1 MLDKRMKIIIT
12 ESQYK
17 MLLESN
23 TDSMQNLID
32 MAFDQIKENCEGGYY
47 IRSHQNL
54 ICDPVDII
62 EEIKVVDVSKVTS
75 MDYFEKNKMD
85 VIHIKVNCYVDSIH
99 EYNNLD
105 NFIYELQV
113 EARNIIGGNFITIEI
128 VETIN
133 KRKDF
138 NW

>member
-1 MLDKRMKIIIT
+1 MKIMIT

-17 MLLESN
+17 ILLESN
-23 TDSMQNLID
+23 TEPMQNLID
-32 MAFDQIKENCEGGYY
+32 MGFEDVKENCERGYY
-47 IRSHQNL
+47 VMSHQDY
-54 ICDPVDII
+54 ICDPIDMI

-85 VIHIKVNCYVDSIH
+85 IVHIKVNCYIDSMH

-105 NFIYELQV
+105 NFIYELQ
-113 EARNIIGGNFITIEI
+113 EESRNIIGGRFITIEI

>member
-54 ICDPVDII
+54 ICDPVDMI

-75 MDYFEKNKMD
+75 MDYSEKNKMD
-85 VIHIKVNCYVDSIH
+85 VIHIRVNCYVDSIY

-105 NFIYELQV
+105 NFIYQLQ
-113 EARNIIGGNFITIEI
+113 EESRNIIGGRFITIEI

-138 NW
+138 DW

>member
-1 MLDKRMKIIIT
+1 MKIIIT

-23 TDSMQNLID
+23 TEPMQNLID
-32 MAFDQIKENCEGGYY
+32 MAFEEVKENCERGYY
-47 IRSHQNL
+47 VMAHHDY
-54 ICDPVDII
+54 ICNPIEMI

-75 MDYFEKNKMD
+75 MDYFEKNKME
-85 VIHIKVNCYVDSIH
+85 VIHIKVNCYIDSIY

-105 NFIYELQV
+105 NFIYELQ
-113 EARNIIGGNFITIEI
+113 EESRNIIGGKFVTLEI
-128 VETIN
+128 GEIIN

>member
-1 MLDKRMKIIIT
+1 MKIIIT
-12 ESQYK
+12 ESQYR

-23 TDSMQNLID
+23 TEPMQNLID
-32 MAFDQIKENCEGGYY
+32 MAFEEVKENCERGYY
-47 IRSHQNL
+47 VMAHHDY
-54 ICDPVDII
+54 ICDPIDMI

-75 MDYFEKNKMD
+75 MDYFEKNKTD
-85 VIHIKVNCYVDSIH
+85 IVYIKVNYYIDSMR

-105 NFIYELQV
+105 NFIYELQEEV
-113 EARNIIGGNFITIEI
+113 RNIIGGRFIFLKKGNI
-128 VETIN
+128 IN

>member
-1 MLDKRMKIIIT
+1 MVMKIIIT

-23 TDSMQNLID
+23 TEPMQNLID
-32 MAFDQIKENCEGGYY
+32 MAFDQVKENCEGGYY

-54 ICDPVDII
+54 ICDSVDMI

-85 VIHIKVNCYVDSIH
+85 IVHIKVNCYIDSIR

-105 NFIYELQV
+105 NFIYELQEEV
-113 EARNIIGGNFITIEI
+113 RNIIGGRFIFLKKENI
-128 VETIN
+128 IN

>member
-1 MLDKRMKIIIT
+1 MKIIIT
-12 ESQYK
+12 ESQYR

-23 TDSMQNLID
+23 TESIQSLID
-32 MAFDQIKENCEGGYY
+32 MGFDQVKENCEGGYY

-62 EEIKVVDVSKVTS
+62 EEIKVIDVSKVTT
-75 MDYFEKNKMD
+75 MDYFEKNKID
-85 VIHIKVNCYVDSIH
+85 VMHIKVNCYVDSIY

-105 NFIYELQV
+105 NFIYELQKEV
-113 EARNIIGGNFITIEI
+113 RNIIGGKFVTLEI

>member
-1 MLDKRMKIIIT
+1 MKIIIT

-23 TDSMQNLID
+23 TDSMQSLID

-54 ICDPVDII
+54 ICDPVDMI

-85 VIHIKVNCYVDSIH
+85 ILYIKVNCYVDSIY

-105 NFIYELQV
+105 NFIYELQEEV
-113 EARNIIGGNFITIEI
+113 RNIIGGRFIFLKKGNI
-128 VETIN
+128 IN

>member
-1 MLDKRMKIIIT
+1 MKIIIT

-23 TDSMQNLID
+23 TDSMQSLID
-32 MAFDQIKENCEGGYY
+32 MAFDQVKENCEGGYY

-54 ICDPVDII
+54 ICDPVDMI

-75 MDYFEKNKMD
+75 MDYSEKNKMD
-85 VIHIKVNCYVDSIH
+85 VIHIRVNCYVDSIY

-105 NFIYELQV
+105 NFIYQLQ
-113 EARNIIGGNFITIEI
+113 EESRNIIGGRFITIEI

-138 NW
+138 DW